1 MPGAASMTTDI
12 GRPAAPV
19 PRSAAVA
26 LVGTCAAIYLVSQFL
41 RNSVGVIAP
50 DLAAEMSLSAGA
62 IGLLSSA
69 FFFTFAAAQV
79 PLGVALDRYGPKRC
93 MLVCAVIAVAGA
105 IAFAVATTPAALVG
119 ARILMGLGSSC
130 YLMAPLALYA
140 RRFPP
145 ERFAALAGIQIGI
158 GTVGTLLV
166 TAPLAFASA
175 AIGWRATFLTVA
187 GVVVVCALLVALVI
201 REEGSDTARAVHRET
216 LAESLAGIAAVART
230 PSFVPVFLMHTV
242 CYASYV
248 LIVGLWGGPYL
259 AHVYGLGLTARGDL
273 LLIPAL
279 TQIVGVVLWGYAERL
294 FGAHKPLVLAGG
306 LATAGALGAL
316 AWFGRLAPLPLAILL
331 GVFGFVAAYIPV
343 LIAHGRALLPAPLVG
358 RGITLFN
365 VGTIG
370 GVFVSQFVTG
380 MLIDLYPEQAGVYP
394 PDAYRLVFAVQ
405 AAAVII
411 ACAVYGLAAREPGRG
426 EPL

>member
-1 MPGAASMTTDI
+1 MTTDT
-12 GRPAAPV
+12 GRPVA
-19 PRSAAVA
+19 RGAAVA

-50 DLAAEMSLSAGA
+50 DLAAEMSLSAGQ

-69 FFFTFAAAQV
+69 FFFTFAAAQI

-93 MLVCAVIAVAGA
+93 MLACAVIAVIGA
-105 IAFAVATTPAALVG
+105 IAFAMAKTPAALVT
-119 ARILMGLGSSC
+119 ARVLMGLGSSC

-175 AIGWRATFLTVA
+175 AIGWRATFLAVA

-201 REEGSDTARAVHRET
+201 REDNADTARAVHRET
-216 LAESLAGIAAVART
+216 LAESLAGIAEVART

-259 AHVYGLGLTARGDL
+259 AHVYGLGLTARGDML
-273 LLIPAL
+273 VIPAL

-294 FGAHKPLVLAGG
+294 TGAYKPLVLAGG
-306 LATAGALGAL
+306 VGTAACLGAL
-316 AWFGRLAPLPLAILL
+316 AWFGRLDTVPLAVLL
-331 GVFGFVAAYIPV
+331 GVFGFMAAYIPV
-343 LIAHGRALLPAPLVG
+343 LIAHGRSLLPGPLVG

-380 MLIDLYPEQAGVYP
+380 LLIDLYPEQGGVYP
-394 PDAYRLVFAVQ
+394 LDAYRTVFGFQAVIVFA
-405 AAAVII
+405 
-411 ACAVYGLAAREPGRG
+411 ACLIYGLVAREPGRSG
-426 EPL
+426 ALGTL

>member
-1 MPGAASMTTDI
+1 MSARGSMATETV
-12 GRPAAPV
+12 RPAASV
-19 PRSAAVA
+19 PPGVAIA

-50 DLAAEMSLSAGA
+50 DLAAEMVLSAGA

-69 FFFTFAAAQV
+69 FFFAFAAAQI

-93 MLVCAVIAVAGA
+93 MLVCAVIAAAGTV
-105 IAFAVATTPAALVG
+105 AFALATTPAALVG
-119 ARILMGLGSSC
+119 ARVLMGLGSSC

-145 ERFAALAGIQIGI
+145 DRFAALAGIQIGI

-175 AIGWRATFLTVA
+175 AIGWRATFLVVA
-187 GVVVVCALLVALVI
+187 GVVVVCGLLVALVV
-201 REEGSDTARAVHRET
+201 RDDRRDAAHAEHQET
-216 LAESLAGIAAVART
+216 LAESHAGIFAVART
-230 PSFVPVFLMHTV
+230 ASFVPIFLMNIV
-242 CYASYV
+242 CYSSYV

-259 AHVYGLGLTARGDL
+259 AHVYGYGLTARGDI

-279 TQIVGVVLWGYAERL
+279 TQIVGVVLWGYAERV
-294 FGAHKPLVLAGG
+294 FGAYKPLVLAGG
-306 LATAGALGAL
+306 IATAACLGAL
-316 AWFGRLAPLPLAILL
+316 AWFGRLAPASLAILL
-331 GVFGFVAAYIPV
+331 GAFGFAAAYIPV
-343 LIAHGRALLPAPLVG
+343 LIAHGRALLPAPLIG

-380 MLIDLYPEQAGVYP
+380 LLIDLFPADGGVYP
-394 PDAYRLVFAVQ
+394 GDAYRLVFAFQ
-405 AAAVII
+405 AVAVVI
-411 ACAVYGLAAREPGRG
+411 ACATYGLAAREPGR
-426 EPL
+426 L

>member
-1 MPGAASMTTDI
+1 MTTEI
-12 GRPAAPV
+12 VRPGAPV
-19 PRSAAVA
+19 PRGVAVA

-50 DLAAEMSLSAGA
+50 DLAAELDLSAGA
-62 IGLLSSA
+62 IGLLSSV
-69 FFFTFAAAQV
+69 FFFAFAAAQI

-93 MLVCAVIAVAGA
+93 MLVCAVIAVAGT
-105 IAFAVATTPAALVG
+105 IAFSFATTPAALVG
-119 ARILMGLGSSC
+119 ARVLMGLGSSC

-175 AIGWRATFLTVA
+175 AIGWRATFLAVA
-187 GVVVVCALLVALVI
+187 GVVVACGLLVALVV
-201 REEGSDTARAVHRET
+201 REDRADPARAVHAET
-216 LAESLAGIAAVART
+216 LAESLAGFLAVART
-230 PSFVPVFLMHTV
+230 RSFVPIFLMNVV
-242 CYASYV
+242 CYSSYV

-273 LLIPAL
+273 LVIPAL
-279 TQIVGVVLWGYAERL
+279 TQIVGVVLWGYAERV
-294 FGAHKPLVLAGG
+294 FGAYKPLVLGG
-306 LATAGALGAL
+306 GIATAAALGAL
-316 AWFGRLAPLPLAILL
+316 AWFGRLAPVPLAILL
-331 GVFGFVAAYIPV
+331 GVFGFVSAYIPV
-343 LIAHGRALLPAPLVG
+343 LIAHGRALLPTPLVG

-370 GVFVSQFVTG
+370 GVFVTQSVTG
-380 MLIDLYPEQAGVYP
+380 MLIDLFPPDAGVYP
-394 PDAYRLVFAVQ
+394 VEAYRLVFCFQAVLV
-405 AAAVII
+405 AV
-411 ACAVYGLAAREPGRG
+411 ACALYGLAREPKRAG
-426 EPL
+426 

>member
-1 MPGAASMTTDI
+1 
-12 GRPAAPV
+12 
-19 PRSAAVA
+19 VA
-26 LVGTCAAIYLVSQFL
+26 TCAAIYLVSQFL

-50 DLAAEMSLSAGA
+50 DLAAEVGLSAGA

-69 FFFTFAAAQV
+69 FFFAFAAAQI

-93 MLVCAVIAVAGA
+93 MLVCAVIAVAGSV
-105 IAFAVATTPAALVG
+105 AFAFATTPAGLVT
-119 ARILMGLGSSC
+119 ARVLMGLGSSC

-175 AIGWRATFLTVA
+175 AIGWRMTFMVVA
-187 GVVVVCALLVALVI
+187 VVVIVCGFLVAAAI
-201 REEGSDTARAVHRET
+201 REEPGDFAPAARRET
-216 LAESLAGIAAVART
+216 LRESLAGIPAVARV
-230 PSFVPVFLMHTV
+230 PSFVPVFLMNIV
-242 CYASYV
+242 CYSSYV

-259 AHVYGLGLTARGDL
+259 AHVYGYGLTERGDL

-279 TQIVGVVLWGYAERL
+279 TQIAGVVLWGYAERL
-294 FGAHKPLVLAGG
+294 AGAYKPLVIAGG
-306 LATAGALGAL
+306 LGTALALAAL
-316 AWFGRLAPLPLAILL
+316 AWFGRLERVPLAVLL
-331 GVFGFVAAYIPV
+331 GVFGFMAAYIPV
-343 LIAHGRALLPAPLVG
+343 LIAHGRAMLPEPLVG

-370 GVFVSQFVTG
+370 GVFASQLVTG
-380 MLIDLYPEQAGVYP
+380 LLIELFPAQNGAYPL
-394 PDAYRLVFAVQ
+394 DAYRLVFAFQ
-405 AAAVII
+405 AGLLVI
-411 ACAVYGLAAREPGRG
+411 ACAAYGWAREPGRAG
-426 EPL
+426 HGTRPL

>member
-1 MPGAASMTTDI
+1 MTTQTV
-12 GRPAAPV
+12 RPAAPV
-19 PRSAAVA
+19 PRGVAVA

-50 DLAAEMSLSAGA
+50 DLAAEMALSAGA

-69 FFFTFAAAQV
+69 FFFAFAAAQI
-79 PLGVALDRYGPKRC
+79 PLGIALDRYGPKRC
-93 MLVCAVIAVAGA
+93 MLVCAVIAVAGTV
-105 IAFAVATTPAALVG
+105 AFAFATTPAALVG
-119 ARILMGLGSSC
+119 ARVLMGLGSSC

-175 AIGWRATFLTVA
+175 AVGWRATFLAVA
-187 GVVVVCALLVALVI
+187 GVVVACGVLVAFVV
-201 REEGSDTARAVHRET
+201 REERSDRARTVHHET
-216 LAESLAGIAAVART
+216 LSESFAGIRAVARSR
-230 PSFVPVFLMHTV
+230 SFLPIFLMNVV
-242 CYASYV
+242 CYSSYV

-259 AHVYGLGLTARGDL
+259 AHVYGHGLTARGDL

-279 TQIVGVVLWGYAERL
+279 TQIVGVVLWGYAERMV
-294 FGAHKPLVLAGG
+294 GTHKPLVLAGG
-306 LATAGALGAL
+306 VATAACLGTL

-331 GVFGFVAAYIPV
+331 GMFGLAAAYIPV
-343 LIAHGRALLPAPLVG
+343 LIAHGRALLPSPLVG

-380 MLIDLYPEQAGVYP
+380 MLIDLFPERGGAYP
-394 PDAYRLVFAVQ
+394 PDAYRLVFGFQAV
-405 AAAVII
+405 AVIV
-411 ACAVYGLAAREPGRG
+411 ACAIYGAAAREPGRG

>member
-1 MPGAASMTTDI
+1 MTTDI

-19 PRSAAVA
+19 SRGAAVA

-50 DLAAEMSLSAGA
+50 DLAAEMTLSAGA

-69 FFFTFAAAQV
+69 FFFAFAAAQI

-93 MLVCAVIAVAGA
+93 MLACAIVAVAGA
-105 IAFAVATTPAALVG
+105 IAFALATTPAALVG

-145 ERFAALAGIQIGI
+145 ETFAALAGIQIGI

-175 AIGWRATFLTVA
+175 AIGWRATFLAVA

-201 REEGSDTARAVHRET
+201 REEGADTARAVHHET

-306 LATAGALGAL
+306 LATAAALGAL
-316 AWFGRLAPLPLAILL
+316 AWFGRLDTMPLAILL
-331 GVFGFVAAYIPV
+331 GLFGFVAAYIPV

-380 MLIDLYPEQAGVYP
+380 LLIDLYPEQGGTYP
-394 PDAYRLVFAVQ
+394 PEAYRLVFACQ
-405 AAAVII
+405 AVAVVI
-411 ACAVYGLAAREPGRG
+411 ACAAYGLAAREPGRG